1 MIPYNG
7 GCGEL
12 LGCDVLVMSEAVV
25 KLYRC
30 RLTDSVK
37 VKTEVSYTAGNIMP
51 ASYVTGQSSDLNT
64 GISYIWV
71 E

>member
-25 KLYRC
+25 KLYCC
-30 RLTDSVK
+30 RLTDPVK
-37 VKTEVSYTAGNIMP
+37 VKTEVSYTAGKLCHRPI
-51 ASYVTGQSSDLNT
+51 Q
-64 GISYIWV
+64 
-71 E
+71 